1 MTVSVTKPAINVRE
15 ELADL
20 RKPTGLAG
28 EAMLRA
34 ETPQEQFNLIGAGR
48 RNLIINGDFQVS
60 QRGDYSSST
69 SVASGAYSVDRWKSN
84 DPFNLQRFTGQ
95 VIDGIRTNYVK
106 VSYNGTASMGFM
118 QLIEDKDYEVL
129 RGQTITISAYVRT
142 NQALF
147 GFRLYD
153 GSQKYGPR
161 FVADGNWHR
170 ATWTFTWSPSSPSYF
185 NILFDTYQG
194 SFPTIG
200 SGDYMDIAMVQV
212 ELGKVATPFEHRSYG
227 EELALCQ
234 RYYQHNFPTGYYPAN
249 GQGITDTED
258 GVSGWAA
265 FSSST
270 ARSPYVYFPVTMRA
284 SPTVTPYSA
293 GSSDSDGKWARYNF
307 SAWVDIVSQSID
319 PTSSFF
325 AVRENGGSGMTAGY
339 TYLMR
344 GMWSADAE
352 L

>member
-1 MTVSVTKPAINVRE
+1 MTVKVSKPAINVRE

-20 RKPTGLAG
+20 RKPTGIAG

-48 RNLIINGDFQVS
+48 RNFIINGNFAVT

-69 SVASGAYSVDRWKSN
+69 SVASGAYSIDRWKSN

-185 NILFDTYQG
+185 QILFDTYQG

-227 EELALCQ
+227 EELALAQ
-234 RYYQHNFPTGYYPAN
+234 RFYTRLGN
-249 GQGITDTED
+249 DD
-258 GVSGWAA
+258 GGFTHLMVGSAEGTTVYVVSR
-265 FSSST
+265 SLST
-270 ARSPYVYFPVTMRA
+270 RMRA
-284 SPTVTPYSA
+284 VPTVTVGSGVNGFTASA
-293 GSSDSDGKWARYNF
+293 GVVYLNSFNTRCSRDIACI
-307 SAWVDIVSQSID
+307 SANVTGTATVGQA
-319 PTSSFF
+319 
-325 AVRENGGSGMTAGY
+325 AVLYDAGANGY
-339 TYLMR
+339 IEL
-344 GMWSADAE
+344 DAE